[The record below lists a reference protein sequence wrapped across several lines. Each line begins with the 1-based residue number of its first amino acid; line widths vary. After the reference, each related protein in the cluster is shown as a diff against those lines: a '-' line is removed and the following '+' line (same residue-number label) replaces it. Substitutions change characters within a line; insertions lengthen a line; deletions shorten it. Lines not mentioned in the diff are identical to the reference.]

1 MLDYMQKRLS
11 FITFFSAC
19 CTLFFVSCTKN
30 IQLNVPSAPTE
41 ITVEGHIEPGGLA
54 YLYLST
60 NFSFFG
66 NISISN
72 ILTQNVIHNA
82 VVTISDG
89 TTTDTMEETI
99 PSIGFYQSK
108 HMTGVIGKTYSLVVK
123 AIGQTATAT
132 TTLLTQIPL
141 DTAWFSIKQGKD
153 TLGFI
158 TARLTSPL
166 PAGHCYRWMA
176 QRIGKDTT
184 YLAPSFSV
192 FNDQFFSG
200 QTIQFGYQRGMF
212 PGSTAK
218 DDTDAESGYFK
229 IGETVSIKFC
239 TIDQTAYT
247 FYNTYYTQQVQGGN
261 PFASSSPVIGNIQ
274 GGQGI
279 WCGYGTSYKTV
290 YCK

>member
-1 MLDYMQKRLS
+1 MQKKFHFRNIL
-11 FITFFSAC
+11 IAFSLYFL
-19 CTLFFVSCTKN
+19 TGCTKN
-30 IQLNVPSAPTE
+30 IVLKVPTAPTQ

-66 NISISN
+66 TVSISN
-72 ILTQNVIHNA
+72 VIQSNVIHNA
-82 VVTISDG
+82 IVTISDG
-89 TTTDTMEETI
+89 SSTDTMKEFI
-99 PSIGFYQSK
+99 PSIGYYQSL
-108 HMTGVIGKTYSLVVK
+108 HMTGQVGKTYSLTVK

-132 TTLLTQIPL
+132 TTILAPIPL
-141 DTAWFSIKQGKD
+141 DSAWFEISKGKD

-158 TARLTSPL
+158 YARLTSPL
-166 PAGHCYRWMA
+166 PAGRCYRWMA

-184 YLAPSFSV
+184 YLAPPFSA
-192 FNDQFFSG
+192 FNDQFFAG
-200 QTIQFGYQRGMF
+200 QTIQFAYNRGSF

-218 DDTDAESGYFK
+218 DDTDAEAGYFK
-229 IGETVSIKFC
+229 VGETVSIKFC
-239 TIDQTAYT
+239 VIDPTAYT
-247 FYNTYYTQQVQGGN
+247 FFKTYYTQLASGQD
-261 PFASSSPVIGNIQ
+261 PFASDAPILGNIQ